1 LVFLPTATMPNRL
14 RAFAEHQ
21 PITIIA
27 NAIRGLMLGSDT
39 LPAGQTV
46 SGQVLIA
53 LLWIGAITLVF
64 SNLAVWQYRRI
75 ST

>member
-1 LVFLPTATMPNRL
+1 
-14 RAFAEHQ
+14 
-21 PITIIA
+21 
-27 NAIRGLMLGSDT
+27 MLGSDT